1 MGAAGRARAWP
12 SRKQRHQE
20 ASAVDKTL
28 GDKIPE
34 FNKKTGANGN
44 VGLSGA
50 SFSLGDHRTKFE
62 TFIIILV
69 AVIIIGGSELLIYA
83 FNVPQYVL
91 PRPSQIATALV
102 TEFPNLWPHLLIT
115 LKELFIGFAIGASI
129 GFLLAAVITQFPF
142 VEKVVTPYIL
152 LLVTTPMLA
161 LVPLLIL
168 RFGFGSEPRI
178 IAVALASGPMVMIN
192 SATGFRRVD
201 LAKIALARSF
211 GASTFQIFT
220 KIRIPMAMPRI
231 IVGLMVGSIFGLL
244 TTIGA
249 EMVGG
254 AEGLGNRLTYYS
266 ALIRMPQFFAIIL
279 ILAILGISIYVFFF
293 WLGKKWA
300 SWEA

>member
-1 MGAAGRARAWP
+1 MDRAL
-12 SRKQRHQE
+12 E
-20 ASAVDKTL
+20 DT
-28 GDKIPE
+28 IPT
-34 FNKKTGANGN
+34 FNKKAAGADDG
-44 VGLSGA
+44 VSLSGGLA
-50 SFSLGDHRTKFE
+50 SLAASGGRTRLE
-62 TFIIILV
+62 IAVIVLV
-69 AVIIIGGSELLIYA
+69 AVVIIGGAEFLLDY
-83 FNVPQYVL
+83 FKVPQYVL
-91 PRPSQIATALV
+91 PKPSQIVMALFS
-102 TEFPNLWPHLLIT
+102 EWRFIWPHLLTT
-115 LKELFIGFAIGASI
+115 LYELVVGFAIGGVI
-129 GFLLAAVITQFPF
+129 GFVLAAVITQFPF
-142 VEKVVTPYIL
+142 VEKIVTPYIL

-192 SATGFRRVD
+192 SATGFRRTD

-211 GASTFQIFT
+211 GANTMQIFL
-220 KIRIPMAMPRI
+220 KIRIPMAMPMI

-244 TTIGA
+244 TTVGA

-266 ALIRMPQFFAIIL
+266 SLIRMPQFFAIIL
-279 ILAILGISIYVFFF
+279 ILAIIGISIYVFFF

>member
-1 MGAAGRARAWP
+1 LDRAI
-12 SRKQRHQE
+12 
-20 ASAVDKTL
+20 
-28 GDKIPE
+28 GDAIPT
-34 FNKKTGANGN
+34 FNKKKEEAGET
-44 VGLSGA
+44 VGISGG
-50 SFSLGDHRTKFE
+50 FMSLAAGGGRTRLE
-62 TFIIILV
+62 IAVIVLVAIIIV
-69 AVIIIGGSELLIYA
+69 GGGELLLIW
-83 FNVPQYVL
+83 FNVPQYVF
-91 PRPSQIATALV
+91 PKPSLIVSALY
-102 TEFPNLWPHLLIT
+102 TEFPFYWPHLLTT
-115 LKELFIGFAIGASI
+115 LFELLVGFAIGGSI
-129 GFLLAAVITQFPF
+129 GFILAAVITQFPF

-211 GASTFQIFT
+211 GANTLQIFT
-220 KIRIPMAMPRI
+220 KIRIPMAMPMI

-244 TTIGA
+244 TTVGA

-266 ALIRMPQFFAIIL
+266 SLIRMPQFFAIIL
-279 ILAILGISIYVFFF
+279 ILALIGILIYVFFF

>member
-1 MGAAGRARAWP
+1 V
-12 SRKQRHQE
+12 
-20 ASAVDKTL
+20 SAL

-34 FNKKTGANGN
+34 FNRKQAASGGG

-50 SFSLGDHRTKFE
+50 SFGLGENRTALE
-62 TFIIILV
+62 VIVIALV
-69 AVIIIGGSELLIYA
+69 AVIIVGGSELSLWW
-83 FNVPQYVL
+83 FKVPQYVL
-91 PRPSQIATALV
+91 PRPSLIAAALV
-102 TEFPNLWPHLLIT
+102 TEFPNYWPHLLVT
-115 LKELFIGFAIGASI
+115 LKELFIGFAIGGSI
-129 GFLLAAVITQFPF
+129 GFVLAAVITQFPF
-142 VEKVVTPYIL
+142 VEKIVTPYIL

-192 SATGFRRVD
+192 AATGFRRVD

-211 GASTFQIFT
+211 GANTFQIFT
-220 KIRIPMAMPRI
+220 KIRIPMAMPMI

-279 ILAILGISIYVFFF
+279 ILAFLGISIYIFFF

>member
-1 MGAAGRARAWP
+1 M
-12 SRKQRHQE
+12 
-20 ASAVDKTL
+20 DKAL
-28 GDKIPE
+28 GNKIPE
-34 FNKKTGANGN
+34 FNKKHTAGGN
-44 VGLSGA
+44 IGISGA
-50 SFSLGDHRTKFE
+50 SFSLGDHRNKFE
-62 TFIIILV
+62 FLIIILV
-69 AVIIIGGSELLIYA
+69 AVIIVGGTELVLT
-83 FNVPQYVL
+83 FLKVPQYVF
-91 PRPSQIATALV
+91 PKPSQIIVALF
-102 TEFPNLWPHLLIT
+102 TEWKFLWPHILIT
-115 LKELFIGFAIGASI
+115 LYELLSGFAIGGII
-129 GFLLAAVITQFPF
+129 GFVLAAVITQFPF
-142 VEKVVTPYIL
+142 VEKIVTPYIM

-211 GASTFQIFT
+211 GASTLQIFT
-220 KIRIPMAMPRI
+220 KIRIPMAMPMI

-244 TTIGA
+244 TAIGA

-266 ALIRMPQFFAIIL
+266 SLIRMPQFFAIIL
-279 ILAILGISIYVFFF
+279 ILAMIGISIYIFFF

-300 SWEA
+300 GWET

>member
-1 MGAAGRARAWP
+1 M
-12 SRKQRHQE
+12 
-20 ASAVDKTL
+20 DKVL
-28 GDKIPE
+28 GDSIPE
-34 FNKKTGANGN
+34 FNRKDEAGG
-44 VGLSGA
+44 VGLSG
-50 SFSLGDHRTKFE
+50 LGAIAIGGNRTRLE
-62 TFIIILV
+62 ILVIVLV
-69 AVIIIGGSELLIYA
+69 AVVIIGGDEVLLRA
-83 FNVPQYVL
+83 LNVPQYIL
-91 PRPSQIATALV
+91 PKPSQIVTALF
-102 TEFPNLWPHLLIT
+102 TEWPNLWPHLIT
-115 LKELFIGFAIGASI
+115 TLYELFVGFAIGGSI
-129 GFLLAAVITQFPF
+129 GFVMAAVITQFPF

-192 SATGFRRVD
+192 SATGFRRTD

-211 GASTFQIFT
+211 GASTLQIFT
-220 KIRIPMAMPRI
+220 KIRIPMAMPMI

-266 ALIRMPQFFAIIL
+266 SMIRMPQFFAIIL
-279 ILAILGISIYVFFF
+279 ILAIIGISIYVFFF

>member
-1 MGAAGRARAWP
+1 MSLTAGGGRTRL
-12 SRKQRHQE
+12 E
-20 ASAVDKTL
+20 IAVIVL
-28 GDKIPE
+28 V
-34 FNKKTGANGN
+34 A
-44 VGLSGA
+44 
-50 SFSLGDHRTKFE
+50 
-62 TFIIILV
+62 IIIV
-69 AVIIIGGSELLIYA
+69 GGGELLLIW
-83 FNVPQYVL
+83 FNVPQYVF
-91 PRPSQIATALV
+91 PKPSLIVTALY
-102 TEFPNLWPHLLIT
+102 TEFPNYWPHLLTT
-115 LKELFIGFAIGASI
+115 LFELLVGFAIGGSI
-129 GFLLAAVITQFPF
+129 GFILAAVITQFPF

-211 GASTFQIFT
+211 GANTLQIFT
-220 KIRIPMAMPRI
+220 KIRIPMAMPMI

-244 TTIGA
+244 TTVGA

-266 ALIRMPQFFAIIL
+266 SLIRMPQFFAIIL
-279 ILAILGISIYVFFF
+279 ILALIGILIYVFFF

>member
-1 MGAAGRARAWP
+1 M
-12 SRKQRHQE
+12 
-20 ASAVDKTL
+20 DKAL
-28 GDKIPE
+28 ADKIPE
-34 FNKKTGANGN
+34 FNRKKGSGEGG
-44 VGLSGA
+44 VGLSGT
-50 SFSLGDHRTKFE
+50 SLGLGDHRTKFE
-62 TFIIILV
+62 TLIIVLV
-69 AVIIIGGSELLIYA
+69 AVVIIGGAEFLLKW

-91 PRPSQIATALV
+91 PTPSQIVTALF
-102 TEFPNLWPHLLIT
+102 TEWKFIQPHLLTT
-115 LKELFIGFAIGASI
+115 LYELLVGFAIGASV
-129 GFLLAAVITQFPF
+129 GFVLAAVITQFPL

-168 RFGFGSEPRI
+168 KLGFGSAPRI

-220 KIRIPMAMPRI
+220 KIRIPMAMPMI

-244 TTIGA
+244 TTVGA

-254 AEGLGNRLTYYS
+254 AEGLG
-266 ALIRMPQFFAIIL
+266 
-279 ILAILGISIYVFFF
+279 
-293 WLGKKWA
+293 
-300 SWEA
+300 

>member
-1 MGAAGRARAWP
+1 VA
-12 SRKQRHQE
+12 K
-20 ASAVDKTL
+20 VL
-28 GDKIPE
+28 GDSIPE
-34 FNKKTGANGN
+34 FNRKDEAGG
-44 VGLSGA
+44 VGLSG
-50 SFSLGDHRTKFE
+50 LGAIAIGGNRTRLE
-62 TFIIILV
+62 VLVIVLV
-69 AVIIIGGSELLIYA
+69 AVVIIGGDEVLLRA
-83 FNVPQYVL
+83 LNVPQYIL
-91 PRPSQIATALV
+91 PKPSQIVTALF
-102 TEFPNLWPHLLIT
+102 TEWPNLWPHLLTT
-115 LKELFIGFAIGASI
+115 LYELFVGFAIGGSI
-129 GFLLAAVITQFPF
+129 GFVMAAVITQFPF

-192 SATGFRRVD
+192 SATGFRRTD

-211 GASTFQIFT
+211 GASTLQIFT
-220 KIRIPMAMPRI
+220 KIRIPMAMPMI

-266 ALIRMPQFFAIIL
+266 SLIRMPQFFAIIL
-279 ILAILGISIYVFFF
+279 ILAIIGISIYVFFF